1 MRCVLAHRPSR
12 APTGHSAGVTA
23 GFAVRDEDEVQSLS
37 GQPALQH
44 LHEARRQAS
53 LHRLRLLDTPSDP
66 TFDWLVDLAVD
77 RLGASAAGLGLVD
90 GDRVW
95 RKARVRM
102 DEQTPRAGS
111 LCDWVVSHGRY
122 LEVDDVRTDLRFRN
136 SGMLA
141 SGMRAYAGAPVLGVD
156 GLPVGV
162 VCVMQT
168 RPGGITGARDELE
181 RIAELTAGLLH
192 LGHWKNMRRAAPLS
206 RASRD
211 LRRAV
216 DAGEIVPFYQPIVDL
231 EDLTTVGCEALARW
245 DHPTRGWLSPAA
257 FLEMAERDD
266 LVLELDRLVLERAC
280 SDVSAWHVAP
290 DVALKPAIS
299 VNVSSRH
306 LAGRA
311 LLSDVKGVLDRSG
324 LPAQLLTLEL
334 TETVLATADVD
345 AVQMLR
351 RLRDLGVSLAL
362 DDFGTAYSSL
372 SYLQKFPVS
381 SLKIDRGF
389 VAGLGAGSLDES
401 LVEAVLHLARRLGL
415 DTVAEGVETAGQADV
430 LRELGCPKAQGYLFS
445 RPLPAADMGRWLTG
459 GRSAGT

>member
-1 MRCVLAHRPSR
+1 MSK
-12 APTGHSAGVTA
+12 
-23 GFAVRDEDEVQSLS
+23 
-37 GQPALQH
+37 QPALQH

-53 LHRLRLLDTPSDP
+53 LRRLSLLDTPSDP
-66 TFDWLVDLAVD
+66 TFDLLVELAVD

-95 RKARVRM
+95 HKARVGL
-102 DEQTPRAGS
+102 DEQIPRAGS

-122 LEVDDVRTDLRFRN
+122 LEVADVRTDLRFRN
-136 SGMLA
+136 SRMF
-141 SGMRAYAGAPVLGVD
+141 SREMRSYAGAPVFGLD

-162 VCVMQT
+162 VCALHL
-168 RPGGITGARDELE
+168 RPGGMSEARDELK
-181 RIAELTAGLLH
+181 RLAEMATGLLH
-192 LGHWKNMRRAAPLS
+192 LGHWKSERRTGAASRAS

-216 DAGEIVPFYQPIVDL
+216 NAGELVPFYQPIVDL
-231 EDLTTVGCEALARW
+231 ENLATVGCEALARW
-245 DHPTRGWLSPAA
+245 DHPTRGWLPPAA

-280 SDVSAWHVAP
+280 SDVTAWHVDPA
-290 DVALKPAIS
+290 VALNPGIS

-311 LLSDVKGVLDRSG
+311 LLSDVRGVLDRSG
-324 LPAQLLTLEL
+324 LPPQALTLEL
-334 TETVLATADVD
+334 TETVLANPDVD
-345 AVQMLR
+345 AVQMLH

-381 SLKIDRGF
+381 SLKIDRCF

-401 LVEAVLHLARRLGL
+401 LVEAVLNLARRLGL
-415 DTVAEGVETAGQADV
+415 DTVAEGVETPGQADV

-445 RPLPAADMGRWLTG
+445 KPLPAEDMGRWL
-459 GRSAGT
+459 AGDGNAAAS